1 MNIAGVAVIGLMV
14 AIIAQM
20 LKRYN
25 PEISMMVS
33 LCAGILIAM
42 VVLSQLIPAIQQI
55 EELMAKTGLAN
66 EYGVILFKALGICF
80 LAQFAS
86 DSCRDVGENALAGKI
101 EFAGKIAIVI
111 TALPLFQA
119 IITIASNLIG

>member
-1 MNIAGVAVIGLMV
+1 MNITGIAVIGLIV

-20 LKRYN
+20 LKRYH
-25 PEISMMVS
+25 PEFSMMIS
-33 LCAGILIAM
+33 LCAGICIAL
-42 VVLSQLIPAIQQI
+42 VVLSQLVPAIGKI
-55 EELMAKTGLAN
+55 EELISKTGLSN

-86 DSCRDVGENALAGKI
+86 DSCRDVGESALASKL

-111 TALPLFQA
+111 TALPLFDA
-119 IITIASNLIG
+119 IVSIASSLIG